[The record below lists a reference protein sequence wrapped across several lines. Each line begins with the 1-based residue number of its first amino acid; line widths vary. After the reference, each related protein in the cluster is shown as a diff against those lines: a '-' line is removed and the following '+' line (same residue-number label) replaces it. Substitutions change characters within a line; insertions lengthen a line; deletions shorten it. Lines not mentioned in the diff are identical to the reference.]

1 MPSERER
8 GEKREI
14 GLKLKKTQIEKGE
27 RKIIASEKGR
37 MKREKGRELE
47 RREKENSTNRT
58 KQEIIYFWG
67 RVKNKRT

>member
-27 RKIIASEKGR
+27 RKIIASERGKRLR
-37 MKREKGRELE
+37 MRREKG
-47 RREKENSTNRT
+47 SA
-58 KQEIIYFWG
+58 
-67 RVKNKRT
+67 

>member
-14 GLKLKKTQIEKGE
+14 GLKLKKTQIETGE

-47 RREKENSTNRT
+47 RRR
-58 KQEIIYFWG
+58 
-67 RVKNKRT
+67 KRTERIEMRKNLFI

>member
-37 MKREKGRELE
+37 ELE
-47 RREKENSTNRT
+47 RREKENSKNRN
-58 KQEIIYFWG
+58 KQEFIYFWG

>member
-47 RREKENSTNRT
+47 RRR
-58 KQEIIYFWG
+58 
-67 RVKNKRT
+67 KRTERIEMRKNLFICGGE

>member
-37 MKREKGRELE
+37 ELE
-47 RREKENSTNRT
+47 RREKENSKNRN

>member
-47 RREKENSTNRT
+47 RRRKRAERIEMR
-58 KQEIIYFWG
+58 
-67 RVKNKRT
+67 KNLFI